1 MSDTSP
7 SLILSTE
14 EIQQLK
20 QAKYNLENI
29 SFMMKLFNTIGVP
42 FESGIKLIPE
52 KYQNKMHNGIQKALR
67 LSVKANL
74 KTMKTGKTPRSSNT
88 LYKAVTGASGAAG
101 GFFGVVGFTGDLV
114 LSTKFMMRSILDIA
128 RSQGEDLQDIE
139 TQLACLEVFALGG
152 FTPEDDQ
159 LETSYYAL
167 RAALHTTLNK
177 AGAYIAEN
185 GTTKIAET
193 LSKRAATP
201 IANFINQIAS
211 RYSIQVGEKFA
222 AQAVPVIGAAAGASI
237 NILFITHF
245 QKMATA
251 HFFLRK
257 LERKHG
263 KDYIRKVYED
273 LSVEKDNT
281 SASSTQEKNL

>member
-7 SLILSTE
+7 SLIISAE
-14 EIQQLK
+14 ELQQLK
-20 QAKYNLENI
+20 QAKYNLEHI
-29 SFMMKLFNTIGVP
+29 SFMMKLFNKIGTP
-42 FESGIKLIPE
+42 LESGMKLVPQ
-52 KYQNKMHNGIQKALR
+52 KYQNKMHNGIQKALS
-67 LSVKANL
+67 LAVKANL
-74 KTMKTGKTPRSSNT
+74 KTMKTGKTLTSSNT
-88 LYKAVTGASGAAG
+88 IYKAVAGASGAAG

-128 RSQGEDLQDIE
+128 RSQGEDIQDIE

-245 QKMATA
+245 QKMAAA

-263 KDYIRKVYED
+263 KEYIRKVYED
-273 LSVEKDNT
+273 LPVERDNKSEDFT
-281 SASSTQEKNL
+281 ANNEI